1 MKDYPYIRA
10 YGLLLGSFP
19 SYIDS
24 EVEKARR
31 TNAPQTAVSQYQ
43 DGSWATFEDI
53 TFSDTRER
61 IAAIVAEMQEE
72 HASETPPQK
81 CEGSVVSG
89 DRKTK
94 IHISYLGYYA
104 SKLSEIADTLSDSQE
119 KYDVTADRDQVER
132 MKHQLERLQA
142 VLNTLPLA

>member
-10 YGLLLGSFP
+10 YGLLLGSFQ

-24 EVEKARR
+24 EVEKARQ

-43 DGSWATFEDI
+43 DGNWATFEDI

-61 IAAIVAEMQEE
+61 IAAIVAEMQKENAGE
-72 HASETPPQK
+72 MPPQS
-81 CEGSVVSG
+81 CEGTPLSN
-89 DRKTK
+89 DKKTK

-104 SKLSEIADTLSDSQE
+104 SKLSEIADSLSDSQK
-119 KYDVTADRDQVER
+119 KYDVTADRDQVEQ
-132 MKHQLERLQA
+132 MKRQLERLQA

>member
-10 YGLLLGSFP
+10 YGLLLGSFQ

-43 DGSWATFEDI
+43 DGRWATFEDI

-61 IAAIVAEMQEE
+61 IASIVAEMQKENSGE
-72 HASETPPQK
+72 MPPQN
-81 CEGSVVSG
+81 CEGTPLSN
-89 DRKTK
+89 DKKTK

-104 SKLSEIADTLSDSQE
+104 SKLSEIADSLSDSQK
-119 KYDVTADRDQVER
+119 KYDVTADRDQVEQ
-132 MKHQLERLQA
+132 MKRQLERLQA
-142 VLNTLPLA
+142 VLNTLPLV

>member
-10 YGLLLGSFP
+10 YGLLLGSFQ

-53 TFSDTRER
+53 TFSDTRDR
-61 IAAIVAEMQEE
+61 IASIVAEMQKENAGE
-72 HASETPPQK
+72 MPPQN
-81 CEGSVVSG
+81 CEGTPLFN
-89 DRKTK
+89 DKKTK

-104 SKLSEIADTLSDSQE
+104 SKLSEIADSLSDSQK
-119 KYDVTADRDQVER
+119 KYDVTADRDQVEQ
-132 MKHQLERLQA
+132 MKRQLERLQA

>member
-53 TFSDTRER
+53 TFSDTRKR
-61 IAAIVAEMQEE
+61 IAALVAEMQEE
-72 HASETPPQK
+72 QASETPPQK

>member
-10 YGLLLGSFP
+10 YGLLLGSFQ

-53 TFSDTRER
+53 TFSDTRDR
-61 IAAIVAEMQEE
+61 IASIIAEMQKENVGE
-72 HASETPPQK
+72 MPPQN
-81 CEGSVVSG
+81 CEGTPLSN
-89 DRKTK
+89 DKKTK

-104 SKLSEIADTLSDSQE
+104 SKLSEIADSLSDSQK
-119 KYDVTADRDQVER
+119 KYDVTADRDQVEQ
-132 MKHQLERLQA
+132 MKRQLERLQA

>member
-1 MKDYPYIRA
+1 MQDYPYIRA

-61 IAAIVAEMQEE
+61 IAALVADMQEKQ
-72 HASETPPQK
+72 ASETPPQK
-81 CEGSVVSG
+81 CEDSVVSG
-89 DRKTK
+89 GRKTK

>member
-1 MKDYPYIRA
+1 MKDYPFIRA

-61 IAAIVAEMQEE
+61 IAALVADMQEE
-72 HASETPPQK
+72 QASETPPQK

>member
-53 TFSDTRER
+53 TFSDTRKR
-61 IAAIVAEMQEE
+61 IAALVAEMQEE

>member
-53 TFSDTRER
+53 TFNDTRER
-61 IAAIVAEMQEE
+61 IAALVAEMQEE
-72 HASETPPQK
+72 QASETPPQK

>member
-10 YGLLLGSFP
+10 YGLLLGSFQ

-43 DGSWATFEDI
+43 DGNWATFEDI

-61 IAAIVAEMQEE
+61 IAAIVAEMQKENAGE
-72 HASETPPQK
+72 MPPQN
-81 CEGSVVSG
+81 CEGTPLSN
-89 DRKTK
+89 DKKTK

-104 SKLSEIADTLSDSQE
+104 SKLSEIADSLSDSQK
-119 KYDVTADRDQVER
+119 KYDVTADRDQVEQ
-132 MKHQLERLQA
+132 MKRQLERLQA

>member
-61 IAAIVAEMQEE
+61 IAALVADMQEE
-72 HASETPPQK
+72 QASETPPQK

>member
-61 IAAIVAEMQEE
+61 IAALVAEMQEE
-72 HASETPPQK
+72 QASETPPQK

>member
-10 YGLLLGSFP
+10 YGLLLGSFQ

-24 EVEKARR
+24 EVEKARQ

-43 DGSWATFEDI
+43 DGNWATFEDI

-61 IAAIVAEMQEE
+61 IASIVAEMQKENAGE
-72 HASETPPQK
+72 MPPQN
-81 CEGSVVSG
+81 CEGTPLSN
-89 DRKTK
+89 DKKTK

-104 SKLSEIADTLSDSQE
+104 SKLSEIADSLSDSKK
-119 KYDVTADRDQVER
+119 KYDVTADRDQVEQ
-132 MKHQLERLQA
+132 MKRQLERLQA

>member
-10 YGLLLGSFP
+10 YGLLLGSFQ

-24 EVEKARR
+24 EVEKARQ

-43 DGSWATFEDI
+43 DGNWATFEDI

-61 IAAIVAEMQEE
+61 IAAIVAEMQKENAGE
-72 HASETPPQK
+72 MPPQS
-81 CEGSVVSG
+81 CEGTPLSN
-89 DRKTK
+89 DKKTK

-104 SKLSEIADTLSDSQE
+104 SKLSEIADSLSDSQK
-119 KYDVTADRDQVER
+119 KYDVTADRDQAEQ
-132 MKHQLERLQA
+132 MKRQLERLQA

>member
-10 YGLLLGSFP
+10 YGLFMGSFQ

-61 IAAIVAEMQEE
+61 IAALVADMQEKQ
-72 HASETPPQK
+72 ASETPPQK

-89 DRKTK
+89 GRKTK

>member
-10 YGLLLGSFP
+10 YGLLLGSFQ

-24 EVEKARR
+24 EVEKARQ

-43 DGSWATFEDI
+43 DGNWATFEDI

-61 IAAIVAEMQEE
+61 IAAIVAEMQKENAGE
-72 HASETPPQK
+72 MPPQN
-81 CEGSVVSG
+81 CEGTPLSN
-89 DRKTK
+89 DKKTK

-104 SKLSEIADTLSDSQE
+104 SKLSEIADSLSDSQK
-119 KYDVTADRDQVER
+119 KYDVTADRDQVEQ
-132 MKHQLERLQA
+132 MKRQLERLQA